1 MSTENRFKYIM
12 NIVSVLLI
20 YTMASAGSYMSAAV
34 QSYMDAWPDVS
45 QATILMV
52 NTLPALAS
60 MPMML
65 FVASFVGTKIPYKTA
80 NIIGSILVVVGGVLP
95 VFYAPS
101 WTFVLFCRF
110 IVGIGAGF
118 YGMRAALLIKSC
130 KPEDQSRY
138 LGIGQALYS
147 LGSMA
152 INPIVSALIGISWR
166 YSFLVNLFP
175 IVFIVMTVLFMVEPA
190 KEEPVQAAAE
200 TAAAP
205 AKLDKRV
212 ILYWIMQCLCT
223 GVVYPLLSCMT
234 IFFNDYQI
242 GTPTQAGLALS
253 IYTLGCA
260 ISGMLIVQM
269 QKMFG
274 RRTMTVGYALT
285 AVGQAICLFVPSVLT
300 IYVGAFITGF
310 GYMLAFTC
318 ITVYIGQITA
328 ASKVTMATTVLMLV
342 NQGGIFISSY
352 LIIIAHSIFHRATSS
367 ESAFLLNLIVQV
379 VFVIIT
385 LVGTV
390 VPRED
395 ETAAS

>member
-1 MSTENRFKYIM
+1 M
-12 NIVSVLLI
+12 NIISVLLI
-20 YTMASAGSYMSAAV
+20 YTMASAGSYMSAGI
-34 QSYMDAWPDVS
+34 QSFMDAWPEVP

-80 NIIGSILVVVGGVLP
+80 NIIGSILVVIGGLLP

-101 WTFVLFCRF
+101 WTFVLVCRF

-152 INPIVSALIGISWR
+152 INPIVSACIGISWR
-166 YSFLVNLFP
+166 YAFLVNAFP
-175 IVFIVMTVLFMVEPA
+175 IVFIIMTVLFMIEPA
-190 KEEPVQAAAE
+190 KDEPVQAASAD
-200 TAAAP
+200 TVAASA
-205 AKLDKRV
+205 ALDKRV
-212 ILYWIMQCLCT
+212 ILYWIMQCICT

-234 IFFNDYQI
+234 IYFNDYQI

-269 QKMFG
+269 QKIFG
-274 RRTMTVGYALT
+274 RKAMAFGYLLT
-285 AVGQAICLFVPSVLT
+285 AIGQAICLFMPSVVM
-300 IYVGAFITGF
+300 IYVGVFITGF

-328 ASKVTMATTVLMLV
+328 SSKVTMATTVLMLV

-352 LIIIAHSIFHRATSS
+352 IIILAHSVFHRPTSS
-367 ESAFLLNLIVQV
+367 ESAFFLNLIVQI
-379 VFVIIT
+379 VFMVISM
-385 LVGTV
+385 LGTV
-390 VPRED
+390 VPKAD
-395 ETAAS
+395 EKAAS